1 MSALPLHDP
10 KQQGFHAAFDEESI
24 AGSIVPVKYWER
36 KGKRPSNARALAG
49 DSNVLGLEDL
59 CAVNRDRQM
68 LGIHAVLI
76 GPQLGAGIRT
86 IGVNGKACNNLGI
99 GDDNSKV
106 VVLSVICFSNLN
118 SSLTGSAV
126 VAVVESAP

>member
-1 MSALPLHDP
+1 M
-10 KQQGFHAAFDEESI
+10 
-24 AGSIVPVKYWER
+24 
-36 KGKRPSNARALAG
+36 
-49 DSNVLGLEDL
+49 LGLEDL

-126 VAVVESAP
+126 VAVVESAPGHREIRCLLLTKEQDCFAVGVEGAPSTSRRAAPGPDGYWLGISF

>member
-1 MSALPLHDP
+1 
-10 KQQGFHAAFDEESI
+10 
-24 AGSIVPVKYWER
+24 
-36 KGKRPSNARALAG
+36 
-49 DSNVLGLEDL
+49 
-59 CAVNRDRQM
+59 M

-118 SSLTGSAV
+118 SSLTGSRIALPLV
-126 VAVVESAP
+126 LKVQPSNFTSVPPQVQMEYWLAISFSKVQSMKVALP